1 MWYSAMRLYPQEHF
15 FFLSFQN
22 CTNSHSLSWIGAFA
36 YSNTVYT
43 HIHTLCQGIVGDL
56 INSHYSC
63 GMFNVSA
70 GLIPPRVR
78 LLLGCLVKNC
88 REYRFSKLKH
98 PFFSILIY
106 SILFYCTW
114 WPWEVTKEIKEE
126 RNSTQRFLN
135 LNGSKLTIEYDF
147 HME

>member
-1 MWYSAMRLYPQEHF
+1 MRWKADRVINGLGNNNCPCDIQPCVYIHKNTF
-15 FFLSFQN
+15 FF
-22 CTNSHSLSWIGAFA
+22 SLFKTAPTLTLCHESGHLPIAIL
-36 YSNTVYT
+36 YT

-88 REYRFSKLKH
+88 REYRFS
-98 PFFSILIY
+98 
-106 SILFYCTW
+106 
-114 WPWEVTKEIKEE
+114 
-126 RNSTQRFLN
+126 
-135 LNGSKLTIEYDF
+135 
-147 HME
+147 